1 MVDTMERTRQETP
14 ARDETH
20 NLIASDRVE
29 GTAVYNTKG
38 EKLGRIENFMVGK
51 LNGRVEYA
59 VMSFGGLLGI
69 GEDFYP
75 LPWSALDYDTGK
87 GGYVVDL
94 DKDKLKSAPSYQRDS
109 EPEFDRQYGERVY
122 NYYGVMY

>member
-1 MVDTMERTRQETP
+1 MADTMERTRQETP

-94 DKDKLKSAPSYQRDS
+94 DKDKLKTAPSYQRDS